1 MGDSIDGASS
11 SFSSEYPR
19 LVSLFGGRDRCNGQ
33 PKNMRMDKPTIPASK
48 PGLDLGIPAKQRPAP
63 NPNPDPDPNLS
74 PNPTPTP
81 KSQQRRPSTARA
93 TSEPAGQDWAEAD
106 WPPLPSV
113 LPRLLERLRGEVRSR
128 HYSLRTEAAYVD
140 WARRYVAFHGG
151 KRDPQDMGGVEVGAF
166 LTHLATERNVGA
178 STQNQAKSA
187 LLFLYAQVL
196 KVDLPWLDEV
206 VSARVS
212 RHLPVVLT
220 PSEVRALLLELNGT
234 MGLVASLLYGTGMR
248 LLEGLRLRVKDV
260 EFERREL
267 TVRDGKGRKDRVTV
281 LPENL
286 MLPLRDQLA
295 AARRLHGADLEAGL
309 GAVWLPDALDMKY
322 PAAAQTWGWQ
332 WVFPSSVRSTDPRS
346 GEIRRHHLYEQSVQR
361 AVAGAARRAGIVK
374 PCSPHVLRHSFATHL
389 LQSGY
394 DIRTVQELLGHS
406 DVKTTMIYTHVLNRG
421 GRGVRSPLDQ
431 I

>member
-1 MGDSIDGASS
+1 MGGLIDESS
-11 SFSSEYPR
+11 AGFSSVNPR
-19 LVSLFGGRDRCNGQ
+19 LVALFRGRDRCNGP
-33 PKNMRMDKPTIPASK
+33 PKNARMDKPNTPASK
-48 PGLDLGIPAKQRPAP
+48 PGRDLGIPAEQRPAP
-63 NPNPDPDPNLS
+63 DLT
-74 PNPTPTP
+74 PNPT
-81 KSQQRRPSTARA
+81 RDAGARHRA
-93 TSEPAGQDWAEAD
+93 PPAAKARSGLAGQDWAEAD
-106 WPPLPSV
+106 WPPLPFVS
-113 LPRLLERLRGEVRSR
+113 PRLLERLRDEIRLR

-140 WARRYVAFHGG
+140 WARRYIAFHGG
-151 KRDPQDMGGVEVGAF
+151 KRHPQEMGAAEVGGF
-166 LTHLATERNVGA
+166 LTHLATERKVGA

-196 KVDLPWLDEV
+196 KIDLPWLDEV

-295 AARRLHGADLEAGL
+295 AVRRLHGADLEAGL
-309 GAVWLPDALDMKY
+309 GAAWLPDALDVKY
-322 PAAAQTWGWQ
+322 PAAAQAWGWQ
-332 WVFPSSVRSTDPRS
+332 WVFPSPMRSTDPRS

-389 LQSGY
+389 LQAGY
-394 DIRTVQELLGHS
+394 DIRTVQELLGHA

-431 I
+431 M